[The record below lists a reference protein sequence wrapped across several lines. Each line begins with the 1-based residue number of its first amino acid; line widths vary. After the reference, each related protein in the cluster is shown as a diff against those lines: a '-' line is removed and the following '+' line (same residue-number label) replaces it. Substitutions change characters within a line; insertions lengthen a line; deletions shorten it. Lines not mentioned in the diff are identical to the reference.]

1 MTRDFPPFN
10 VGAQLPA
17 LHRYARTLT
26 RDPHDAEDLVQETL
40 TRAYEQRHGL
50 RGTNL
55 RAWMMSIL
63 HNVFISDW
71 RRRQHATRQT
81 AELDAADAEPVPA
94 TQEHSV
100 RLAQIRRAFMLLPTE
115 QRAALHLVTI
125 EGLSYQEAADTLGIP
140 VGTLMSRLGRAR
152 AALRAYEDGKPAAQR
167 AAAAPRARLRV
178 VGGSHAEE

>member
-1 MTRDFPPFN
+1 MTRDFPSFN
-10 VGAQLPA
+10 VTAQLAA

-26 RDPHDAEDLVQETL
+26 RDAHDAEDLVQETL

-50 RGTNL
+50 RGANP

-63 HNVFISDW
+63 HNVFVSDW
-71 RRRQHATRQT
+71 RRRQHASRQAAGLET
-81 AELDAADAEPVPA
+81 ADLEPVPA
-94 TQEHSV
+94 PQEHSV

-125 EGLSYQEAADTLGIP
+125 EGLSYQEAADALGIP

-152 AALRAYEDGKPAAQR
+152 AALRAFENGTPPAYSH
-167 AAAAPRARLRV
+167 AAARSRLRV
-178 VGGSHAEE
+178 VGGWHADE